1 MFTCY
6 LHITYFCCVCLN
18 LNGFQLLITPQNVF
32 KTLTNYILFFIP
44 AKVIYLATI
53 ILEKKM
59 GKPITWQP
67 PHRYWDIMIF
77 YLDMRFMPHYS
88 ARYKDHLGGYCCY
101 LLSQV
106 THSAD
111 CGWVGCHYYY
121 RASVISV
128 ICIMN
133 QIGTIYQIFVSK
145 LQNPSSYY
153 LGQVIICTPKLNF
166 VLYNNSSFFIC

>member
-1 MFTCY
+1 
-6 LHITYFCCVCLN
+6 
-18 LNGFQLLITPQNVF
+18 
-32 KTLTNYILFFIP
+32 
-44 AKVIYLATI
+44 
-53 ILEKKM
+53 
-59 GKPITWQP
+59 
-67 PHRYWDIMIF
+67 MIF
-77 YLDMRFMPHYS
+77 YLDMRVMPHYS

-111 CGWVGCHYYY
+111 CVWVGCHYYY

-145 LQNPSSYY
+145 LQNPTSYY
-153 LGQVIICTPKLNF
+153 LGQVIRVQLKKKKIWNF
-166 VLYNNSSFFIC
+166 PELVGGWVWKSPFSRFKKIKKYALKMHKNA

>member
-1 MFTCY
+1 MPNHSRPSPTIPGCSQKRQINFVPTGVSKQS
-6 LHITYFCCVCLN
+6 IFCCLN

-32 KTLTNYILFFIP
+32 KTLNNYILFFIP

-77 YLDMRFMPHYS
+77 YLDIRVMPHYS

-111 CGWVGCHYYY
+111 CVWVGCHYYY
-121 RASVISV
+121 RASVI
-128 ICIMN
+128 
-133 QIGTIYQIFVSK
+133 TK
-145 LQNPSSYY
+145 
-153 LGQVIICTPKLNF
+153 
-166 VLYNNSSFFIC
+166 

>member
-1 MFTCY
+1 MSSKHFPIVFYFLY
-6 LHITYFCCVCLN
+6 LLRWSILQ
-18 LNGFQLLITPQNVF
+18 QLSS
-32 KTLTNYILFFIP
+32 K
-44 AKVIYLATI
+44 
-53 ILEKKM
+53 KKM

-77 YLDMRFMPHYS
+77 YLDIRVMPHYS

-145 LQNPSSYY
+145 LQNPTSYY